1 MRKSKRVLAS
11 ILAASMLFGL
21 CACGAKDETGDN
33 TTPTAAPTKAA
44 DTKATSTPA
53 PTQAPANTDNQDA
66 TTPDPTQAPATGYVE
81 DHTRMS
87 ITVHLPSDNE
97 HVEENEYYEKLKQ
110 ELSDRL
116 QMDVEWRWTASA
128 TYYDAEHL
136 GLEIATGNVADVCVV
151 GKDATFL
158 KAADEGLFWDL
169 APYIDDYENLRTI
182 PQATRENASHNGK
195 MYGIPRSRTLARNGF
210 GYRLDWLNN
219 LGLAEPT
226 TWEAFYDMLYK
237 FTYNDP
243 DGNGIDDTVGLG
255 LDAWSGAFDIMALW
269 FGVPNVWGIDANGD
283 LIYKAETD
291 AYKTALKAFR
301 DLYSEGLINN
311 GANGIGDFRDYAAGK
326 ARNEILRTGLAGCGV
341 QVLDDQRKVETY
353 FEDQG
358 MATED
363 EPIYTLAGYVD
374 TGLGAFCMPTPG
386 MNNMIAISTKNI
398 KTEEQ
403 LRRVLLFLD
412 ELNDGDVVNLIEY
425 GWEGLTW
432 KTTEDGYLQLFT
444 TEELTA
450 SGVGSTSYNYG
461 FNQIIPYFNAPEN
474 ARPITVAPPT
484 SAIRLLENQLYEE
497 NIQYCVPN
505 YGVSYTSDTYL
516 EIGAELDKI
525 IADAQ
530 LAYIVGEIDEAGLDE
545 AIKTWKAAGGDTVT
559 AEMNARYHAA
569 GN

>member
-1 MRKSKRVLAS
+1 MRKSKRILAG
-11 ILAASMLFGL
+11 ILAASMMFGL
-21 CACGAKDETGDN
+21 CACGAKEETGDN
-33 TTPTAAPTKAA
+33 TTPTTAPTQAA
-44 DTKATSTPA
+44 SSNTGNTDSKDNNAGSTDNNAGSTEATPA
-53 PTQAPANTDNQDA
+53 PTEPA
-66 TTPDPTQAPATGYVE
+66 GYVE
-81 DHTRMS
+81 DHTRMTIS
-87 ITVHLPSDNE
+87 VHLPSDEE
-97 HVEENEYYEKLKQ
+97 HVEANEYYDKLRQ

-136 GLEIATGNVADVCVV
+136 GLEISTGNVADVCVV

-195 MYGIPRSRTLARNGF
+195 MYGIPRSRTLARNGL

-226 TWEAFYDMLYK
+226 TWEDFYNMLYA

-255 LDAWSGAFDIMALW
+255 LDSWSGVYDIMMTW
-269 FGVPNVWGIDANGD
+269 FGVPNMWGIDANGN
-283 LIYKAETD
+283 LIHKVETD
-291 AYKTALKAFR
+291 EYKTALKAFR
-301 DLYSEGLINN
+301 DLYAEGLINN
-311 GANGIGDFRDYAAGK
+311 GANGIPDFRDVAAGK
-326 ARNEILRTGLAGCGV
+326 ARDQLQRTGLAGCGV

-358 MATED
+358 LATED
-363 EPIYTLAGYVD
+363 EPIYTLQGYVD
-374 TGLGAFCMPTPG
+374 TGLGAFCYPTTG

-432 KTTEDGYLQLFT
+432 KKTEDGYLQLFT
-444 TEELTA
+444 TEELA
-450 SGVGSTSYNYG
+450 ESGVMSTKYNYG
-461 FNQIIPYFNAPEN
+461 FNQIIPYFTAANN
-474 ARPITVAPPT
+474 ARPITVAPAT

-497 NIQYCVPN
+497 DIQYCVPN
-505 YGVSYTSDTYL
+505 YGASYSSDTYL
-516 EIGAELDKI
+516 ADGAELDKI
-525 IADAQ
+525 LADAQ
-530 LAYIVGEIDEAGLDE
+530 LQFIVGEIDEAGLDE
-545 AIKTWKAAGGDTVT
+545 AIKTWKAAGGDQVT
-559 AEMNARYHAA
+559 KEMNEKYHAA
-569 GN
+569 Q